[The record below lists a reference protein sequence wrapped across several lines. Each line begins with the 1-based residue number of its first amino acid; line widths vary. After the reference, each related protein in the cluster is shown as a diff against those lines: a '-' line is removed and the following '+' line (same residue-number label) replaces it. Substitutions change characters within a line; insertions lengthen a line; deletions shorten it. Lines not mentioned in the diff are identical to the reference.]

1 MIDGLTTSLVF
12 ATQCHD
18 FVETWLCLA
27 HFCQFEASALAVGA
41 PVLFS
46 VWHQSAEGMQYRAA
60 VIWRCIGD
68 RETAT
73 WPVTVF
79 FFGGGGIATQIWGS
93 WWVWVVAKSLK
104 LVHAPKMVQTC
115 ADWKVKSSWQHEV
128 FRACLRG
135 EVEAKEPKHPL
146 PLRIHHSNIRHCDV
160 RPWCWQ
166 DQTNKSNHIL
176 SNLNKSHATTCVWIQ
191 YVYIFIDP

>member
-79 FFGGGGIATQIWGS
+79 FFWGGDCNTNLR
-93 WWVWVVAKSLK
+93 K
-104 LVHAPKMVQTC
+104 
-115 ADWKVKSSWQHEV
+115 
-128 FRACLRG
+128 LRG
-135 EVEAKEPKHPL
+135 LGCGKKSEASSCPKNGADMCRL
-146 PLRIHHSNIRHCDV
+146 EGKKLL
-160 RPWCWQ
+160 
-166 DQTNKSNHIL
+166 T
-176 SNLNKSHATTCVWIQ
+176 A
-191 YVYIFIDP
+191 